1 MDKERNDKSI
11 YHLRI
16 LESTPMI
23 LPHEN
28 ENILQNKKL
37 KANSNIYSQHGDPL
51 FLGGKRV
58 HESS

>member
-1 MDKERNDKSI
+1 
-11 YHLRI
+11 
-16 LESTPMI
+16 MI